1 MLKWIVQR
9 EQHIKE
15 TQQAAFLDVV
25 RSLNPFAEEIT
36 SSMLQQDLIELYADK
51 AQSLKVKL
59 SQVPGKVSF
68 TIIVASSIKEQKFLK
83 IKAYWIDN
91 WKLETHLLDFCYVQ
105 DKNFISNACDLFI
118 GCLHRYEIPL
128 SKVLGITLQ
137 NVMEN
142 DAFINS
148 LHNHGIAKGV
158 NISCTANFVEPLLN
172 IVNLS
177 VQALLSSSNRA
188 GDNDH
193 NLLIDAKKVRFIFTL
208 CLISEF

>member
-1 MLKWIVQR
+1 MLKWIVER

-25 RSLNPFAEEIT
+25 RSLNPFVEEVT
-36 SSMLQQDLIELYADK
+36 SSMLQQDLMELYADK
-51 AQSLKVKL
+51 AKSLKVKL
-59 SQVPGKVSF
+59 SQVPGKISF
-68 TIIVASSIKEQKFLK
+68 TIIVETSIKEQMFLK

-91 WKLETHLLDFCYVQ
+91 WKLETDLLDFCYVQ

-142 DAFINS
+142 DTLINS
-148 LHNHGIAKGV
+148 LHTHGI
-158 NISCTANFVEPLLN
+158 SCAANFVEPLLN

-177 VQALLSSSNRA
+177 VQALLSSSYRA
-188 GDNDH
+188 GDNDN
-193 NLLIDAKKVRFIFTL
+193 NLLIDAKKVRFIFTS
-208 CLISEF
+208 CLIGEF